1 MGATGGT
8 RCPGKGVKS
17 GARCARS
24 PLDCRIRYPAAAAV
38 SHPRPRQRQPRR
50 GVGSQ
55 TSRGAEPPLSSDEPG
70 GAASASR
77 VRARREP
84 RLCRRGGVRH
94 PCGGD
99 GGDGAGGGSGGAAPR
114 RPGRKG
120 KRGTGKVRRGHG
132 HAKGTVRGEALPPGP
147 RVPEDVAVAA
157 QGEGRR
163 RRGAWGAKAPPL

>member
-8 RCPGKGVKS
+8 RCSGKGAKS

-77 VRARREP
+77 KDLCAFVDFMACQMETAPSHTEILLLQKTKESYNPKYCRCRREY
-84 RLCRRGGVRH
+84 LLG
-94 PCGGD
+94 
-99 GGDGAGGGSGGAAPR
+99 
-114 RPGRKG
+114 
-120 KRGTGKVRRGHG
+120 
-132 HAKGTVRGEALPPGP
+132 
-147 RVPEDVAVAA
+147 
-157 QGEGRR
+157 
-163 RRGAWGAKAPPL
+163 